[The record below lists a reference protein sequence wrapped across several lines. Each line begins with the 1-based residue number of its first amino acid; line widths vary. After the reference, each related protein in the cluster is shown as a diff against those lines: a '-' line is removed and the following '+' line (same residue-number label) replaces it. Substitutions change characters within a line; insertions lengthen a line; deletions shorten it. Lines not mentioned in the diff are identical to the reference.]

1 MRRPLQRT
9 PRSSSRKRSRE
20 VNEMPLLITYFE
32 LERLKEFSQALEKVD
47 ELRTLVPVQVANIEL
62 EGEKIKLVLSVPAN
76 SLKLARESFPDAVV
90 VA

>member
-1 MRRPLQRT
+1 
-9 PRSSSRKRSRE
+9 
-20 VNEMPLLITYFE
+20 MPLLITYFE

-47 ELRTLVPVQVANIEL
+47 ELRILIPVQVSNIEI
-62 EGEKIKLVLSVPAN
+62 EDEKIKLVLSVPAN

>member
-1 MRRPLQRT
+1 
-9 PRSSSRKRSRE
+9 
-20 VNEMPLLITYFE
+20 MPLLITYFE

-62 EGEKIKLVLSVPAN
+62 EEEKIKLVLHVPADA
-76 SLKLARESFPDAVV
+76 LRLTRESFPQAVV

>member
-1 MRRPLQRT
+1 
-9 PRSSSRKRSRE
+9 
-20 VNEMPLLITYFE
+20 MPLLITYFE

-62 EGEKIKLVLSVPAN
+62 EEEKIKLVLHVPA
-76 SLKLARESFPDAVV
+76 SALKLTRESFPEAVV